1 MLRIN
6 TFNQRLLRQL
16 VPVVV
21 SLFATAGISYGQSYY
36 HSPNDTLIATTT
48 IDHTVTMNIT
58 QVHPTA
64 DTLYFKWK
72 KLSVSM
78 PAEWEATICD
88 NNTCYPSLIDSAY
101 TLPVL
106 PGDDGVMLVHCS
118 ALTVPGTGI
127 IRYTIFSLATP
138 EQVDTLTWI
147 INANSTASLSE
158 FVNEKEVFSIKGD
171 LFTLENQHEK
181 YTKLR
186 LIDVSGKA
194 VFTQLINDQQTIRLP
209 LLPAAAYVVE
219 LWGEK
224 SITRK
229 RIWYAF
235 D

>member
-6 TFNQRLLRQL
+6 KLNQRLLRQV
-16 VPVVV
+16 VPIVASFFVAV
-21 SLFATAGISYGQSYY
+21 GISHGQSYY

-48 IDHTVTMNIT
+48 VDYSVTMNIT
-58 QVHPTA
+58 QVHPTL
-64 DTLYFKWK
+64 DTVYFKWK
-72 KLSVSM
+72 KLLVDM

-88 NNTCYPSLIDSAY
+88 NTTCYPSLIDSGY

-106 PGDDGVMLVHCS
+106 PGDDGLMLVHCYPLVTS
-118 ALTVPGTGI
+118 GTGV

-147 INANSTASLSE
+147 INANSTASVMELT
-158 FVNEKEVFSIKGD
+158 NTGEVFSIKGD

-186 LIDVSGKA
+186 LIDVNGKP

-229 RIWYAF
+229 KIWYAY

>member
-1 MLRIN
+1 
-6 TFNQRLLRQL
+6 
-16 VPVVV
+16 
-21 SLFATAGISYGQSYY
+21 
-36 HSPNDTLIATTT
+36 
-48 IDHTVTMNIT
+48 
-58 QVHPTA
+58 
-64 DTLYFKWK
+64 
-72 KLSVSM
+72 
-78 PAEWEATICD
+78 
-88 NNTCYPSLIDSAY
+88 
-101 TLPVL
+101 
-106 PGDDGVMLVHCS
+106 MLVHCS